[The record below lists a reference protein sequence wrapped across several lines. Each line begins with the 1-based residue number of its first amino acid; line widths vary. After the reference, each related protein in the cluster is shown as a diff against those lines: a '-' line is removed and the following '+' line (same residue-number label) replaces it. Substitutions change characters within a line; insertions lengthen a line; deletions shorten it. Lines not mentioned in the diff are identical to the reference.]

1 MHGIPYLLLIV
12 VVLVKNLWMR
22 PPAVPFQLFRF
33 SWAEALIVAG
43 YRGYQTKEPAS
54 GPVKVC
60 G

>member
-12 VVLVKNLWMR
+12 VVLVKNSRMR

-33 SWAEALIVAG
+33 SRAEALIVTG
-43 YRGYQTKEPAS
+43 FRGYQTKGPAS

>member
-1 MHGIPYLLLIV
+1 V
-12 VVLVKNLWMR
+12 VVLVKNSRMR

-43 YRGYQTKEPAS
+43 YRGYQAKEPAS